1 MGERWRS
8 WDSWDGFAHC
18 IGRVFGRRDTLR
30 EQFPRHK
37 NKGKKAKAAANKA
50 TIASVTREMA
60 QPRMAQSVAIE
71 ADKQVKI

>member
-30 EQFPRHK
+30 EQLHRHK
-37 NKGKKAKAAANKA
+37 KKANKAKAAKNKT

-71 ADKQVKI
+71 AGKQVKI